1 MVTPSSIPSS
11 ATRRSDADLSSN
23 KGSKEI
29 LEGSK
34 DEHVMRTKVSDSDED
49 NGSGEHETELCVFV
63 YCP

>member
-34 DEHVMRTKVSDSDED
+34 DEPVMRTKVSDSDED
-49 NGSGEHETELCVFV
+49 NGSDEHETELCVFV